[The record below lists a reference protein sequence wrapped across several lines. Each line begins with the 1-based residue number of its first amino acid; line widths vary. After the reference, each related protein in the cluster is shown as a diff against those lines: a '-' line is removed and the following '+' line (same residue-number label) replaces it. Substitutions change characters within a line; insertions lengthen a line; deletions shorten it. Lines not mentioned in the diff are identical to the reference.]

1 MSDNNISTGSMSNA
15 QFTVTYQQNGNG
27 GCIPVIDGTPHPEL
41 MFGYVSEQDRQ
52 AGLKLIADALRAT
65 NGDIP
70 QAMQYMYNAVQTAAN
85 DIKADE
91 AVDVDGT
98 EVIVSYTEKAA
109 YIGTSLAAKLD
120 DITCAL
126 PNEAIK
132 AMLVDRVRLYLAEQE
147 NEQNMDALADLI
159 CEMCF

>member
-1 MSDNNISTGSMSNA
+1 MGNEITTGAITNG
-15 QFTVTYQQNGNG
+15 QFTVTYQQNGYG

-41 MFGYVSEQDRQ
+41 MFGYVSEADKE
-52 AGLKLIADALRAT
+52 AGLRLLSEALRAT

-70 QAMQYMYNAVQTAAN
+70 KAMSYMYSAVQTAAN

-98 EVIVSYTEKAA
+98 EVVISYAEKAA

-120 DITCAL
+120 DINCEL
-126 PNEAIK
+126 PNEAVK
-132 AMLVDRVRLYLAEQE
+132 AMLIDRVRLQLAEDVI
-147 NEQNMDALADLI
+147 NEIEDFSHL
-159 CEMCF
+159 F